1 MNDSKSSGIWAWQIV
16 NLIVVSA
23 LILFLIFLGTAGFTE
38 EGIRLIIRW
47 SAKIS
52 VTSFCIAFV
61 ASGFHRWIQNSFSFW
76 VLMNRKYFGISFAIL
91 HLIHLAAL
99 GFLQYYFHPV
109 FERAATT
116 SLLAGG
122 MAYLFL
128 ILMLLTS
135 FKRFSKLLSKKQW
148 VLLHTIG
155 GYWIWGIFFSSYF
168 KGVMRVEYWDLPFLI
183 LLITVFSIRLVYI
196 KVKLK
201 DLSA

>member
-16 NLIVVSA
+16 NLIVICA
-23 LILFLIFLGTAGFTE
+23 LILFLMFLWTAGFTE

-52 VTSFCIAFV
+52 VSSFCIAFV

-99 GFLQYYFHPV
+99 GVLQYYFHPV

-148 VLLHTIG
+148 ILLHTIG
-155 GYWIWGIFFSSYF
+155 GYWIWGIFFSSYI
-168 KGVMRVEYWDLPFLI
+168 KGVMRAEYWDLPFLI
-183 LLITVFSIRLVYI
+183 LLISVFSIRLLYI